1 MKIVNKKKNFDLG
14 DEIIAALRDTNRRL
28 ERGEPLTIR
37 RVSFADVVKQI
48 SPKDIQ
54 AMRVHLGCSQG
65 AFAAFL
71 GVPLVT
77 LSSWERGKR
86 TPSSMALRFLHEI
99 KCDPDYWRGRM
110 AESVRIAG

>member
-1 MKIVNKKKNFDLG
+1 MTKKGKMRKFDLG
-14 DEIIAALRDTNRRL
+14 DELIAALRDTNRRI

-37 RVSFADVVKQI
+37 RVSFVDVGGKI

-54 AMRVHLGCSQG
+54 SIRTQLGCSQG

-99 KCDPDYWRGRM
+99 KCDPEYWRGRM
-110 AESVRIAG
+110 EKSLRIAG

>member
-1 MKIVNKKKNFDLG
+1 MNNKTKKKFDLG
-14 DEIIAALRDTNRRL
+14 DEVIAALRDTNRRL

-37 RVSFADVVKQI
+37 RVSFAGVVQKI
-48 SPKDIQ
+48 SPRGIQ
-54 AMRVHLGCSQG
+54 AIRTQLECSQG

-86 TPSSMALRFLHEI
+86 SPSAMALRFLHEI
-99 KCDPDYWRGRM
+99 KCDPAYWRGRM